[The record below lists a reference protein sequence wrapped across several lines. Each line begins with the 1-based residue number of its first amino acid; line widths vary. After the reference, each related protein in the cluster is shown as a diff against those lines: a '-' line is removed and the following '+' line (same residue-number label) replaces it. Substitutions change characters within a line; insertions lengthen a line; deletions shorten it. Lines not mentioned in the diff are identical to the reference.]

1 MENRERREWKER
13 IWTEIVK
20 MKRTVGIYIHLER
33 TDYFKSSSESSSCM
47 CVYCAVAVTVCPDVA
62 EVSVLRP
69 LCEPY
74 LEETFCLQD
83 LERICKLNVIL
94 NIEYLMVKN

>member
-1 MENRERREWKER
+1 M
-13 IWTEIVK
+13 
-20 MKRTVGIYIHLER
+20 
-33 TDYFKSSSESSSCM
+33 
-47 CVYCAVAVTVCPDVA
+47 CPDVA

-69 LCEPY
+69 LCEQY

-94 NIEYLMVKN
+94 NIE